1 VYTKNLSSL
10 LNVVGVL
17 KRCCCLGQFVL
28 WRGFLSLLGD
38 GSLSLLANEGLVD
51 VGNDSTSGNG
61 GLDECVQLLVSS
73 DGQLQVTGGDTLHL
87 QILGGVTCQLQNLSG
102 QVLQDGS
109 RVDGGGG
116 SHTSVRGG
124 PVLEVTVDPA
134 HWELEAGPS

>member
-17 KRCCCLGQFVL
+17 KVL
-28 WRGFLSLLGD
+28 LFGSICPLDGLLSLLGD
-38 GSLSLLANEGLVD
+38 RSLSLLANEGLVD

-102 QVLQDGS
+102 QVLQDGC
-109 RVDGGGG
+109 RVDGSGG